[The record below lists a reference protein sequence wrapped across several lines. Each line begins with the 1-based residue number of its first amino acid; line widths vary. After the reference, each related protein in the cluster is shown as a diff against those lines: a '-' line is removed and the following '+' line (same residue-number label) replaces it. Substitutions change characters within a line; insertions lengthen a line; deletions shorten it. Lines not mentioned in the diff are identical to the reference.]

1 MPGQRIALIAFHTSP
16 LHRPGT
22 GDAGGLNVYVLEQA
36 KALVAL
42 GCEVHIVTRRTS
54 PEEQPDVM
62 VDGIHVHHIEAGP
75 VAPVA
80 KEDLP
85 QHLEAFTAAADTAL
99 PHTLDAIHAHY
110 WLSAVAAKP
119 LAASRQATFA
129 VTMHTL
135 AAVKNEAA
143 AGTDSPEPE
152 HRVRAE
158 RDILL
163 SADLVT
169 VNTPEEQRDIE
180 RLYGVSGSH
189 VKVVPP
195 GVDVSVFAPL
205 PAATRSAQRAQ
216 RGWPEHAV
224 VALFVGRIQRF
235 KGPDLALAAI
245 EHARNHQL
253 PSATSLRLVING
265 GSSGQGSVT
274 RDHLAASAHDL
285 GLCDEADPIVQFVD
299 PVPRHELATMYACA
313 DIVVVP
319 SIHETFGLV
328 AVEAAACG
336 TPVVATDAG
345 GLRHSVRNS
354 VTGDL
359 VPERTPEAWANA
371 LTTLAAD
378 TTRRG
383 HYGTAGVT
391 HARALSWQ
399 AGAKKLLTY
408 YAELAPSTQA
418 SMVETWARS
427 AFNHGDVLDAQPGQR
442 GGEWVVVV
450 KGQAKHQ
457 ITVSVLVGQH
467 TTSVTT
473 FVMRAPENNVE
484 AVHRK
489 ILAWNR
495 RLPGISFNIDVSGDI
510 YLKGVLPSEVCT
522 DAAFDA
528 LIGAIVQ
535 TADDSFNP
543 LVALGFEQ
551 GIRTEWAWRKKRGL
565 PTDNLKAFQHVVKN
579 TPTASS

>member
-1 MPGQRIALIAFHTSP
+1 M
-16 LHRPGT
+16 
-22 GDAGGLNVYVLEQA
+22 LEQA

-54 PEEQPDVM
+54 PEEQPDVT
-62 VDGIHVHHIEAGP
+62 VDGIRVHHLEAGP

-85 QHLEAFTAAADTAL
+85 QHLEAFTAAADAAL
-99 PHTLDAIHAHY
+99 PRTLDAIHAHY

-119 LAASRQATFA
+119 LAAARQATFA

-158 RDILL
+158 RDILH

-169 VNTPEEQRDIE
+169 VNTPEEKRDIE
-180 RLYGVSGSH
+180 RLYEVSGSQ
-189 VKVVPP
+189 VKVLPP
-195 GVDVSVFAPL
+195 GVDVAMFAPL
-205 PAATRSAQRAQ
+205 PAATRSAKRAEL
-216 RGWPEHAV
+216 RWPEYAT

-235 KGPDLALAAI
+235 KGPDLALAAVDY
-245 EHARNHQL
+245 ARKHNL
-253 PSATSLRLVING
+253 PSATSLRLAING

-274 RDHLAASAHDL
+274 RDHLAASAHAL
-285 GLCDEADPIVQFVD
+285 GLCDQTDPIVQFVD
-299 PVPRHELATMYACA
+299 PVPRHELAAMYACA

-336 TPVVATDAG
+336 TPVVATDVG
-345 GLRHSVRNS
+345 GLRHSVRDG

-359 VPERTPEAWANA
+359 VQQRTPAAWATA

-378 TTRRG
+378 ATRRSE
-383 HYGTAGVT
+383 YGAAGVN
-391 HARALSWQ
+391 HARTLSWQ
-399 AGAKKLLTY
+399 QGAKKLLTY
-408 YAELAPSTQA
+408 YSELAPRAHAT
-418 SMVETWARS
+418 MVETWARS
-427 AFNHGDVLDAQPGQR
+427 ALARGDVLDAQPGQR

-457 ITVSVLVGQH
+457 ITVSILVGQH

-473 FVMRAPENNVE
+473 FAMRAPENNVE

-489 ILAWNR
+489 ILTWNR
-495 RLPGISFNIDVSGDI
+495 RLPGISFNIDASGDI
-510 YLKGVLPSEVCT
+510 YLKGVLPSEACT

-528 LIGAIVQ
+528 LVGAIVQ

-565 PTDNLKAFQHVVKN
+565 PTDNLEAFRHVVKKA
-579 TPTASS
+579 PTTSR